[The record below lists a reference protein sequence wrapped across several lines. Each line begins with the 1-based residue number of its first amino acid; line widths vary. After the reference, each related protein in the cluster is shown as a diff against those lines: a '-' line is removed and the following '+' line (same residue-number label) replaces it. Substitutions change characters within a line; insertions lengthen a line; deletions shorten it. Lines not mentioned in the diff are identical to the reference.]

1 MLGKNMYP
9 RPPDMREGETQNQS
23 DGELYYTIKNGVRLT
38 GMPAFGEPG
47 DSDLDSWKLVCLVR
61 HLPRLTSEEVTEMK
75 KLNPKTPDDRE
86 EERQEADFLNG
97 ASVAPDEHHHH

>member
-1 MLGKNMYP
+1 
-9 RPPDMREGETQNQS
+9 MREGETQNQS